1 MKSTIKLLPL
11 LTVFAVLFASC
22 KPEPAKAPR
31 GYWEYRGDTPGGY
44 EAVIRMTVA
53 GGPFIRFMGFAP
65 PSGKLSS
72 RAEYEELIKK
82 FDRYWLQLPEML
94 TKFEDNKFIGIGG
107 EVDGKTLFEYD
118 PATQEIVSLQK
129 GTEGLRLKRISHFEL
144 LDFPKYRE
152 SSVKAGLSGWDAT
165 PAN

>member
-1 MKSTIKLLPL
+1 MKATINPLTILCAFAFL
-11 LTVFAVLFASC
+11 LTAC

-65 PSGKLSS
+65 PSGKPSS
-72 RAEYEELIKK
+72 RAEYDELIKK

-107 EVDGKTLFEYD
+107 EMDGKTLFEYD

-144 LDFPKYRE
+144 LDFPKYRDR
-152 SSVKAGLSGWDAT
+152 SVKAGLPGWDAT
-165 PAN
+165 QPN